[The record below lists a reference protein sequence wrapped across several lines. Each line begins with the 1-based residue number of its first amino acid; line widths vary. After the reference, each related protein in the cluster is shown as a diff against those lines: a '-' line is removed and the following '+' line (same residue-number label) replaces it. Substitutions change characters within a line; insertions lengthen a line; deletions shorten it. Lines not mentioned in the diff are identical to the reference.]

1 MREVE
6 GRGRRKRLD
15 GGLVEAHLTGPHK
28 SCSWQSVT
36 GWAPVIL

>member
-15 GGLVEAHLTGPHK
+15 GGLVEARLTGPHK
-28 SCSWQSVT
+28 SCSGQSVT
-36 GWAPVIL
+36 GWTPVIL